1 VEEEMYIGIC
11 GNSGSGKSSLAKY
24 LLNKYPNYLYID
36 IDKIGHEVNELPEVK
51 KELIDNFDDILTNN
65 KIDRKK
71 LGRIVFN
78 DQNKMNLLIDITW
91 KYMERE
97 IDRIIG
103 NNKNV
108 IFDWMLLPKSKYFK
122 MCNMK
127 ILLDIPYDI
136 RKERI
141 IKRDNIDEDYF
152 DIRDKNSYPYNYQDF
167 DIILKDNNY
176 QNIVIK

>member
-1 VEEEMYIGIC
+1 M
-11 GNSGSGKSSLAKY
+11 LAKY
-24 LLNKYPNYLYID
+24 LLNKYPDYLYID
-36 IDKIGHEVNELPEVK
+36 IDKIGHQVNELPEVK
-51 KELIDNFDDILTNN
+51 EELIKNFPDILTDN

-71 LGRIVFN
+71 LGNIVFN
-78 DQNKMNLLIDITW
+78 DESKMKLLVDITW

-97 IDRIIG
+97 IDKLIG

-108 IFDWMLLPKSKYFK
+108 IFDWALLPKVKYFK

-141 IKRDNIDEDYF
+141 IKRDNISEEYF
-152 DIRDKNSYPYNYQDF
+152 DIRDKNGYPYNYSDF
-167 DIILKDNNY
+167 NIILKDNNY

>member
-1 VEEEMYIGIC
+1 MYIGIC